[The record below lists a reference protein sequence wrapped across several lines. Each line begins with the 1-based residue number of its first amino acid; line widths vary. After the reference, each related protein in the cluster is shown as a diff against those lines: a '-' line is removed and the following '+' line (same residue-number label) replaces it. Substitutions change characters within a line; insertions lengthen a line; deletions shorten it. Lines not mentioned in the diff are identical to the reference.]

1 MSDLNDFLN
10 GVEECPDDQRDLE
23 TERSGFRMRVM
34 LVDPKPAVDVDA
46 DLRKAKPGVLAKAA
60 AHASIALEGSGLVGS
75 FRVVNDTLIEP
86 QLSPGSDIEG
96 LPDHLFDQL
105 RKNLERAYPGVEP
118 LEPLM
123 GSRLGGLSNWAAYL
137 SDHIVDTERR
147 RIRLKAEQQKRESPV
162 SAVKDEQMRK
172 LLEGAFGD
180 LPVIGPETVDEVD
193 QLFANVHSVAPW
205 FSAATTEAWKTMRE
219 EVNSGRPPWF
229 RPLLL
234 VGEPGVGKTTLGR
247 MISQEMGAPLVEVDA
262 GSGGAAFSI
271 AGLEKGWGGASVGR
285 PIEAIARHRV
295 ANPLILVNEID
306 RIGGGLTSS
315 SGSRTSMS
323 DALLPLLDTAS
334 ARHWTCP
341 ASRVQ
346 FDMSKVLWVL
356 TTNALTGIDPALL
369 SRCRIFTVPR
379 PSAEHVSELV
389 RDRLYDLD
397 ADLADEAAEM
407 VAREWS
413 RRSITLR
420 HVDAMIAR
428 IQRAA
433 NRPLLH

>member
-34 LVDPKPAVDVDA
+34 LVDPKPTVDVDA
-46 DLRKAKPGVLAKAA
+46 ELRKAKPGVLAKAA
-60 AHASIALEGSGLVGS
+60 AHASIAFESAGLAGS
-75 FRVVNDTLIEP
+75 FYVVNDTLIEP
-86 QLSPGSDIEG
+86 RLAPGSDIEH
-96 LPDHLFDQL
+96 LPDDLFDQL
-105 RKNLERAYPGVEP
+105 RKNLESAYPNVEP

-123 GSRLGGLSNWAAYL
+123 GSRLGGLSNWCAYL
-137 SDHIVDTERR
+137 TDYLVDRERR
-147 RIRLKAEQQKRESPV
+147 RIRLKAEQDRRESPL
-162 SAVKDEQMRK
+162 SSVKDEPTRK
-172 LLEGAFGD
+172 LLEGAVGE
-180 LPVIGPETVDEVD
+180 LPVIGPQTIDEVD
-193 QLFANVHSVAPW
+193 ELFANVHSVAPW
-205 FSAATTEAWKTMRE
+205 FSETTTEAWKTMRA
-219 EVNSGRPPWF
+219 EVEAGRPPWF

-234 VGEPGVGKTTLGR
+234 VGDPGVGKTTLGR
-247 MISQEMGAPLVEVDA
+247 IISQEMGAPLVEVDA

-295 ANPLILVNEID
+295 ANPLILVNETD

-334 ARHWTCP
+334 ARRWTCP

-356 TTNALTGIDPALL
+356 TTNTVTGIDPALL

-397 ADLADEAAEM
+397 PDLADEAAEM